1 MDINTNMR
9 RLLLLLLLSQALG
22 GRAGGEVA
30 QQDVFVGIEDQQ
42 ASGVLRALEGK
53 PGRWNIAPDEGRFL
67 HDLVVKHKYRRALEI
82 GTSNGYSSIWL
93 GLALRKT
100 GGKLITIEIDVD
112 RAEEAKSNF
121 RMAGLEKQI
130 DLRLN
135 DAFKEIPNIP
145 GEFDFVFID
154 ADRPDYKEFLDL
166 LLPRVTIGGVITAH
180 NVTSHP
186 RPMRD
191 FLQAIKTD
199 KRLETTIR
207 QTKSGISVSFRRRYK
222 KRSCR

>member
-1 MDINTNMR
+1 MDINTNMMR
-9 RLLLLLLLSQALG
+9 RLLLLLLVSQTLG
-22 GRAGGEVA
+22 ARAGGEVGP
-30 QQDVFVGIEDQQ
+30 QDVLTGIENQQ
-42 ASGVLRALEGK
+42 AARVLTALEGK
-53 PGRWNIAPDEGRFL
+53 PGRWNIAPEEGRL
-67 HDLVVKHKYRRALEI
+67 LYDIVAKNKYRRALEI

-93 GLALRKT
+93 GLALRRT

-112 RAEEAKSNF
+112 RAQEAKSNF

-130 DLRLN
+130 DLRMN
-135 DAFKEIPNIP
+135 DAFKEIPKIP
-145 GEFDFVFID
+145 GQFDFVFID

-166 LLPRVTIGGVITAH
+166 LLPRVRVGGVITAH

-186 RPMRD
+186 RPMMD

-207 QTKSGISVSFRRRYK
+207 QTKSGISVSYRRR
-222 KRSCR
+222 

>member
-1 MDINTNMR
+1 MDIYMSMT
-9 RLLLLLLLSQALG
+9 RLLLLLLIGQTLNGQP
-22 GRAGGEVA
+22 AGKAPPE
-30 QQDVFVGIEDQQ
+30 DVFTGIEDQQ
-42 ASGVLRALEGK
+42 ASRVLRTLEGK

-67 HDLVVKHKYRRALEI
+67 HDLVVKHKYQRALEI

-93 GLALRKT
+93 GMALRKT
-100 GGKLITIEIDVD
+100 GGKLITIEIDID

-121 RMAGLEKQI
+121 RMARLEKHI
-130 DLRLN
+130 DLRIN

-145 GEFDFVFID
+145 GQFDFVFID

-166 LLPRVTIGGVITAH
+166 LLPRVRVGGVITAH
-180 NVTSHP
+180 NVISHP

-199 KRLETTIR
+199 TRLQTTIR
-207 QTKSGISVSFRRRYK
+207 ESKSGVSVSFR
-222 KRSCR
+222 KR

>member
-9 RLLLLLLLSQALG
+9 RLLLLLLVSGTLG
-22 GRAGGEVA
+22 AQAGGEVP
-30 QQDVFVGIEDQQ
+30 QQDVLKDIQDQQ
-42 ASGVLRALEGK
+42 ASRVLTALEGK
-53 PGRWNIAPDEGRFL
+53 PGRWNIAPEEGRL
-67 HDLVVKHKYRRALEI
+67 LYDLVVKNKYRRALEI

-112 RAEEAKSNF
+112 RAQEAKSNF

-130 DLRLN
+130 DLRIN
-135 DAFKEIPNIP
+135 DAFKEIPRIA
-145 GEFDFVFID
+145 GQFDFVFID
-154 ADRPDYKEFLDL
+154 ADRPDYKQFLDL
-166 LLPRVTIGGVITAH
+166 LLPRVRIGGLITAH

-186 RPMRD
+186 RPVME

-199 KRLETTIR
+199 KRLETTIHP
-207 QTKSGISVSFRRRYK
+207 TKSGISVSYRRR
-222 KRSCR
+222 